1 MSELWGLLW
10 RTVFIYFFI
19 FLMMRLMGKREVGKL
34 SVFDLVVSFM
44 IADISAIALE
54 NLDQPLIK
62 GLLPIF
68 TIVIL
73 QILLSYVSLKS
84 EKVRHWIDGSP
95 IVIINRGKIEKE
107 TMAKARY
114 NLDDLLMQLR
124 EKDIADIRDVE
135 FAILETSGK
144 LSVFPKEK
152 KQVSENEDAKNQEAP
167 FRMPIPLIV
176 DGKVQQN
183 ELKKLG
189 KDTHW
194 LQQKI
199 RKLGYQRVEEIFYAS
214 VDQTGEWYV
223 DPKEE
228 KSDQGV

>member
-1 MSELWGLLW
+1 MMNELLGLLL
-10 RTVFIYFFI
+10 RTVFVYFFI
-19 FLMMRLMGKREVGKL
+19 FLMMHLMGKREVGKL

-44 IADISAIALE
+44 IADISAISLE
-54 NLDQPLIK
+54 DLNRPLIK

-73 QILLSYVSLKS
+73 QILLSYISLKN

-95 IVIINRGKIEKE
+95 IVIINKGKIERK

-114 NLDDLLMQLR
+114 NLDDLMMQLR
-124 EKDIADIRDVE
+124 EKNIADIRDVE

-152 KQVSENEDAKNQEAP
+152 NHVQEDEDQGFRKKEKP
-167 FRMPIPLIV
+167 FRMPIPLIL
-176 DGKVQQN
+176 DGKIQ
-183 ELKKLG
+183 KKGLEQIG
-189 KDTHW
+189 KDLQW

-199 RKLGYQRVEEIFYAS
+199 QKLGYHQRMEEIFYAS
-214 VDQTGEWYV
+214 IDSNGEFYI
-223 DPKEE
+223 DAKEE
-228 KSDQGV
+228 K